1 MSPSYP
7 VQMAFITFVFPASKL
22 PENVLPS
29 IATVCYYIDLN
40 KQKDLSNKV
49 RNREI
54 GQS

>member
-1 MSPSYP
+1 MSPPYP
-7 VQMAFITFVFPASKL
+7 VHLAFITFVMNAKQNLLS
-22 PENVLPS
+22 NT
-29 IATVCYYIDLN
+29 ATVWYYIDLN